1 MTLGED
7 EERHLQDH
15 EYSVIGHRRS
25 TIGRY
30 LGMLATILVSLLPA
44 VGIGL
49 SDLMA
54 KIGVPEWGKYF
65 IVIPIT
71 ASLTYTALHW
81 FFNKYGW
88 RPLSFFAQIPNVAGE
103 WLCVGQTINDDG
115 SVAQDW
121 EGELTIS
128 QTWEKIRVRLE
139 TKSSVSHSLSVA
151 LIPEPDG
158 CWMLMYSYVN
168 KPKVGNIHLNSH
180 QGYSEM
186 RFTQSLKNAQGE
198 YFTAKGRGTAGTMTF
213 TWRKKDE

>member
-186 RFTQSLKNAQGE
+186 RFIQSLKIAQGE

>member
-1 MTLGED
+1 MLVCAGD
-7 EERHLQDH
+7 SMQDH

-25 TIGRY
+25 SVGRY
-30 LGMLATILVSLLPA
+30 LGMLATIVVSFLPA

-54 KIGVPEWGKYF
+54 QVGVPEWSKYF
-65 IVIPIT
+65 VVIPLT
-71 ASLTYTALHW
+71 ASVTYTALHW

-88 RPLSFFAQIPNVAGE
+88 RPLSFLAQVPNISGG
-103 WLCVGQTINDDG
+103 WNCVGQTLDDHG
-115 SVAQDW
+115 TVVHDW
-121 EGELTIS
+121 EAELTIS

-158 CWMLMYSYVN
+158 CWMLMYSYMN
-168 KPKVGNIHLNSH
+168 KPKAGNGNLNTH

-186 RFTQSLKNAQGE
+186 RFAKGLKSAQGE
-198 YFTAKGRGTAGTMTF
+198 YFTAKGRGTTGLMIF
-213 TWRKKDE
+213 TRR

>member
-1 MTLGED
+1 M
-7 EERHLQDH
+7 QDH

-30 LGMLATILVSLLPA
+30 LGMLATIVVSFLPA

-49 SDLMA
+49 SEVMV
-54 KIGVPEWGKYF
+54 KIGVPEWGKLF

-88 RPLSFFAQIPNVAGE
+88 RPLSLIAQIPNVAGD
-103 WLCVGQTINDDG
+103 WSCIGKTIDDDG
-115 SVAQDW
+115 KVAHEWQA
-121 EGELTIS
+121 ELTIS

-139 TKSSVSHSLSVA
+139 TKSSVSHSISVA

-158 CWMLMYSYVN
+158 CWMLMYSYIN
-168 KPKVGNIHLNSH
+168 KPKVGNNHLASH

-186 RFTQSLKNAQGE
+186 RFSSGLQTASGE
-198 YFTAKGRGTAGTMTF
+198 YFTAKGRGTAGTMQF
-213 TWRKKDE
+213 TRR

>member
-1 MTLGED
+1 MTLGEG
-7 EERHLQDH
+7 EEGHLQDH

-88 RPLSFFAQIPNVAGE
+88 RPLSFFAQIPNVAGD

-115 SVAQDW
+115 SVAQNW

-168 KPKVGNIHLNSH
+168 KPKVGNNHLNSH

-186 RFTQSLKNAQGE
+186 RFDKGLKTAQGE
-198 YFTAKGRGTAGTMTF
+198 YFTAKGRGTAGTMRF